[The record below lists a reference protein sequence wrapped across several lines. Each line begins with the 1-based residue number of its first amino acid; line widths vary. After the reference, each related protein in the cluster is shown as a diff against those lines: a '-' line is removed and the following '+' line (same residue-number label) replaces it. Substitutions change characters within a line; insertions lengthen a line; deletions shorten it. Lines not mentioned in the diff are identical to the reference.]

1 MIHSLD
7 TKAANTTDTTAPS
20 IPVTSTDKLTTNQ
33 GSRKINMKKDVVDY
47 IIEHIYFYP

>member
-7 TKAANTTDTTAPS
+7 TRTNTTDTTAPS

-33 GSRKINMKKDVVDY
+33 GSRKINIFNY
-47 IIEHIYFYP
+47 ACR